1 MTIEKFNTLVKI
13 RYLNETKKLRKLTKT
28 EELEYNALLST
39 MPKN

>member
-1 MTIEKFNTLVKI
+1 MSIEKFNTLVKI

-28 EELEYNALLST
+28 EELEYNGLLST

>member
-39 MPKN
+39 MLKN